1 MELIFCWRY
10 LFIPSRFFFWAKGSK
25 LSALNELKTAC
36 VPGLRMHVDTH
47 NKRRT
52 QHLIQWNPELPKR
65 ATQSYAMQLDYII
78 IYWSKQLIQ
87 KKKEHLQISS
97 VSVPPSLEG
106 PGRVIPDTPLCLGFC
121 ATRARRARAV
131 VAAAASL
138 DTSDPSGAFAV
149 ISDRCNLHRNEP
161 GCVVGA
167 HRQYLAGAL
176 VSEHGGAAAEL
187 MVNRSGLATG
197 KREHGV
203 LWSDQV
209 AAWCVLYALVVAE
222 RNWLI
227 VWGRKGI
234 NYNQRSDKKG
244 GFSSQDK
251 EWKSSACRV
260 NDDVNRTK
268 KCLG

>member
-1 MELIFCWRY
+1 MK
-10 LFIPSRFFFWAKGSK
+10 PGTSK
-25 LSALNELKTAC
+25 ARNTVICNATGLHHHLLKQAANT
-36 VPGLRMHVDTH
+36 
-47 NKRRT
+47 
-52 QHLIQWNPELPKR
+52 
-65 ATQSYAMQLDYII
+65 
-78 IYWSKQLIQ
+78 

-203 LWSDQV
+203 L
-209 AAWCVLYALVVAE
+209 
-222 RNWLI
+222 
-227 VWGRKGI
+227 
-234 NYNQRSDKKG
+234 
-244 GFSSQDK
+244 
-251 EWKSSACRV
+251 
-260 NDDVNRTK
+260 
-268 KCLG
+268 